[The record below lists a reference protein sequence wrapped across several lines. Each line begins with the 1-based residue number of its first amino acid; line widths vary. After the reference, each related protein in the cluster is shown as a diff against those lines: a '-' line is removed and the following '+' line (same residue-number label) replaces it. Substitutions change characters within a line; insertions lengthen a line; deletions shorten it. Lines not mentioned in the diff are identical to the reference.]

1 MVKLLKKILPEHYQ
15 ILLKKLICF
24 LCLMLSD
31 FLAVLF
37 SFYLAFLLRNEVL
50 VDFFPSLLQRP
61 TFFSLYLGK
70 FYLFLLWIG
79 VFLYEKLYTKR
90 FAFWDETRL
99 ILKSTSIS
107 FALVMILV
115 FVTQEYF
122 YYSRLII
129 LLAWAC
135 SIFFLPFFRYLT
147 KLILIKTGLWKKRVI
162 MIGSISDC
170 IGIIKDIKQ
179 NKTLGYE
186 IVGCLTD
193 NQEEIGRNFQGIK
206 VLGHLGEIEI
216 WKLKTNFEDIIV
228 TLPNIPRDQMIVL
241 LKRWEQISDTIRY
254 IPRTG
259 DLITT
264 GIEIENI
271 GKTLALT
278 VRKNLHKP
286 WNLAIKFAFEFFLA
300 LIILII
306 FIPFALVMAMAIK
319 LDSPGPVFFIQ
330 ERIGKRGRKIK
341 VIKFRTMYGDAEQ
354 RLAEYLQKNPRARQE
369 WEEFRKLRS
378 FDPRV
383 TRVGRFLRRR
393 SLDEIPQVINV
404 LKGEM
409 SLVGPRPYLPE
420 EWAEITPFRSIIQQV
435 RPGIT
440 GLWQISGRSNV
451 SFNERLAIDE
461 YYIRNWSLWMDM
473 VILFKTIKVSLQGE
487 GAF

>member
-1 MVKLLKKILPEHYQ
+1 MLKKIIAFFSLV
-15 ILLKKLICF
+15 LA
-24 LCLMLSD
+24 D
-31 FLAVLF
+31 FLALLL

-50 VDFFPSLLQRP
+50 VDLFPSLLQRP
-61 TFFSLYLGK
+61 TFFSLYLAK
-70 FYLFLLWIG
+70 FYIFIIWVG

-90 FAFWDETRL
+90 FSFWEETRL
-99 ILKSTSIS
+99 LLKSSSIA
-107 FALVMILV
+107 FGLIMILV
-115 FVTQEYF
+115 FITQEYF

-129 LLAWAC
+129 FLAWAL
-135 SIFFLPFFRYLT
+135 SLVFLPVFRYLT
-147 KLILIKTGLWKKRVI
+147 KLFLIKISCWRKRVI
-162 MIGSISDC
+162 IIGPLQRCSDL
-170 IGIIKDIKQ
+170 IKAIQQ
-179 NKTLGYE
+179 NRTLGYE
-186 IVGCLTD
+186 IVGCLT
-193 NQEEIGRNFQGIK
+193 NIPAEIGRSLLGIR
-206 VLGHLGEIEI
+206 VLGHLDEIEQ
-216 WKLKTNFEDIIV
+216 WKLKTLFEDIIV
-228 TLPNIPRDQMIVL
+228 TLPDIPRDKMITL

-286 WNLAIKFAFEFFLA
+286 WNLAIKYAFEYFLSI
-300 LIILII
+300 IILILFLPWAFLI
-306 FIPFALVMAMAIK
+306 GLAIK

-341 VIKFRTMYGDAEQ
+341 LIKFRTMFVNADN
-354 RLAEYLQKNPRARQE
+354 RLATYLKNNPAARRE

-378 FDPRV
+378 HDPRV
-383 TRVGRFLRRR
+383 TRVGRFLRRH
-393 SLDEIPQVINV
+393 SLDEVPQVINV

-420 EWAEITPFRSIIQQV
+420 EWVEINPFQSIIQQV

-451 SFNERLAIDE
+451 SFKERLTIDE
-461 YYIRNWSLWMDM
+461 DYIRNWSLWQDI
-473 VILFKTIKVSLQGE
+473 VILLKTFKVSLLGE